1 MPTYEIYKKDGTPVR
16 VEGPEG
22 ASTEELVDLYISKKK
37 QKRTIDDVIAREKAR
52 REAIRRKTP
61 LPIGEQIGEG
71 IKGVGSGAVN
81 ILESGAL
88 GLASILPESKE
99 LVAREYIQDAGDVV
113 QDYLAPDERVGA
125 VSTDIPR

>member
-16 VEGPEG
+16 VEGPERLLLKN
-22 ASTEELVDLYISKKK
+22 SLICIYLKK
-37 QKRTIDDVIAREKAR
+37 QKRTIDDVLEENRAR
-52 REAIRRKTP
+52 REARRRRTP
-61 LPIGEQIGEG
+61 LTIGEQIGEG

-99 LVAREYIQDAGDVV
+99 LVAREYTRRRGRGSR
-113 QDYLAPDERVGA
+113 L
-125 VSTDIPR
+125 S